1 MNLEKRIEAEPI
13 LQALPV
19 GVTIVDPEGCILF
32 YNHRAAELVNRKP
45 EHIGRNIRTCH
56 EKKESI
62 DKIDKLLAEFQAGRT
77 GEFQYQAVR
86 KSRRLSVHFRPVR
99 EGDRL
104 LYLVQTII
112 PIEMTDHPETSR

>member
-1 MNLEKRIEAEPI
+1 MNQSAKFSPEKI
-13 LQALPV
+13 LQSLPV

-45 EHIGRNIRTCH
+45 EHIGRNIRSCH

-62 DKIDKLLAEFQAGRT
+62 DKIDELLAEFQAGRT
-77 GEFQYQAVR
+77 EDFQYQAVR
-86 KSRRLSVHFRPVR
+86 KGRRLSIHFRPIR

-112 PIEMTDHPETSR
+112 PIEMIDYAGTSR